1 MKEVGFFDYL
11 IGSLTILPW
20 AIVIWKAYK
29 PKKGWQEVFGILLA
43 LFFGWLSTDLILRLH
58 PVLWPETDFMPKK
71 KISLL
76 SQTAH
81 LAFIQAGIT
90 EETFKIFFIMISSFV
105 LGYDKKTKTF
115 SPNVVLFGSFVAMGF
130 SFIENTHYIARE
142 PDEKKLDLFFART
155 IHSSNIHLLINLCFS
170 LFLLKSNAKLESA
183 NKRLYIGFGFLLAVL
198 QHGVVDF
205 LLIPG
210 STIGLWIATSLFV
223 GIWVWVV
230 NDWRDLVKENLTDRK
245 DETRNLVIAPDAE

>member
-1 MKEVGFFDYL
+1 MKEIGPIDYL
-11 IGSLTILPW
+11 IGAFTILPW

-58 PVLWPETDFMPKK
+58 PILWPETDFMPKK
-71 KISLL
+71 KVSML

-90 EETFKIFFIMISSFV
+90 EETFKIFFIMVLSFI

-142 PDEKKLDLFFART
+142 PDEKKFDLFIART
-155 IHSSNIHLLINLCFS
+155 VHSSNIHLLINLCFS
-170 LFLLKSNAKLESA
+170 LFLLKSNLRIESA
-183 NKRLYIGFGFLLAVL
+183 NKRLYIILGFALAVM

-210 STIGLWIATSLFV
+210 SIIGLWIATSLFV
-223 GIWVWVV
+223 GIWVWTV
-230 NDWRDLVKENLTDRK
+230 NDWRELVVDGNLQPIENLTNREEVK
-245 DETRNLVIAPDAE
+245 

>member
-1 MKEVGFFDYL
+1 MKEIGPIDYL
-11 IGSLTILPW
+11 IGSFTILPW

-29 PKKGWQEVFGILLA
+29 PKKGWQEVMGIFLA

-58 PVLWPETDFMPKK
+58 PILWPETDFMPKK
-71 KISLL
+71 KVSMLT
-76 SQTAH
+76 QTAH

-90 EETFKIFFIMISSFV
+90 EETFKIFFIMVLSFV

-142 PDEKKLDLFFART
+142 PDEKKFDLFVART
-155 IHSSNIHLLINLCFS
+155 VHSSNIHLLINLCFS
-170 LFLLKSNAKLESA
+170 LFLLKSNLKIDNA
-183 NKRLYIGFGFLLAVL
+183 NKRLYIALGFALAVM

-210 STIGLWIATSLFV
+210 SIIGLWIATSLFV
-223 GIWVWVV
+223 GIWVWTV
-230 NDWRDLVKENLTDRK
+230 NDWRELVVDRK
-245 DETRNLVIAPDAE
+245 HQSTEI

>member
-1 MKEVGFFDYL
+1 MKEIGPIDYL
-11 IGSLTILPW
+11 IGAFTILPW

-58 PVLWPETDFMPKK
+58 PILWPETDFMPKK
-71 KISLL
+71 KVSML

-90 EETFKIFFIMISSFV
+90 EETFKIFFIMVLSFV

-142 PDEKKLDLFFART
+142 PDEKKFDLFIART
-155 IHSSNIHLLINLCFS
+155 VHSSNIHLLINLCFS
-170 LFLLKSNAKLESA
+170 LFLLKSNLRIESA
-183 NKRLYIGFGFLLAVL
+183 NKRLYIILGFALAVM

-210 STIGLWIATSLFV
+210 SIIGLWIATALFV
-223 GIWVWVV
+223 GIWVWTV
-230 NDWRDLVKENLTDRK
+230 NDWRELVVDGNLQPIENLTNREEVK
-245 DETRNLVIAPDAE
+245 